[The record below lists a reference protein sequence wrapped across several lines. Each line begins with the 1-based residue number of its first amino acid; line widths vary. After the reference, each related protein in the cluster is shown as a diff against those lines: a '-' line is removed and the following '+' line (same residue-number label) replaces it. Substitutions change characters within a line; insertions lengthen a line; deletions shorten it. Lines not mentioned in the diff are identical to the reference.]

1 MRLRTPALRPLMPA
15 PAVAIAADPS
25 AQVEAHFRAVWAS
38 SMHDMPFVNPALA
51 VEAVG
56 FRRFAG
62 DWLGVVI
69 TPWFINLF
77 LLPGG
82 GRLWQDLPTGEHRQ
96 LALPAGTMEFIADH
110 PGAGQGL
117 PAYQYC
123 PLLAPVQ
130 HIPDQDLARQIAA
143 GVLAAV
149 MSPPPEVAEGAA
161 GDARTAGEAGNA
173 TPGRRP
179 LPSAG
184 RRAFLGGGVSRS
196 R

>member
-1 MRLRTPALRPLMPA
+1 MRLRTPAIRPLMPT
-15 PAVAIAADPS
+15 PAVALAGDPS
-25 AQVEAHFRAVWAS
+25 ALVEAHFRAVWAS
-38 SMHDMPFVNPALA
+38 SMHDLPFVNPALA

-82 GRLWQDLPTGEHRQ
+82 GSLWLDLPTGEHRL

-110 PGAGQGL
+110 PGGEQGL
-117 PAYQYC
+117 AACQYC

-130 HIPDQDLARQIAA
+130 QVADQGLARQIAQTA
-143 GVLAAV
+143 LAAV
-149 MSPPPEVAEGAA
+149 FSPPPAEAVPQAA
-161 GDARTAGEAGNA
+161 PETA
-173 TPGRRP
+173 PDVPRP
-179 LPSAG
+179 PSAA
-184 RRAFLGGGVSRS
+184 RRAFLRGGVSRP

>member
-1 MRLRTPALRPLMPA
+1 MRLRTPALRALPPLPA
-15 PAVAIAADPS
+15 KALTADPTPL
-25 AQVEAHFRAVWAS
+25 VEAHFRTVWAA

-56 FRRFAG
+56 FQRFAG

-82 GRLWQDLPTGEHRQ
+82 GSLWQDLPTGEHRL
-96 LALPAGTMEFIADH
+96 LALPAGAMEFIADH
-110 PGAGQGL
+110 PGAAQGL
-117 PAYQYC
+117 AACQYC

-130 HIPDQDLARQIAA
+130 QVADQDLARQIAQA
-143 GVLAAV
+143 ALAAV
-149 MSPPPEVAEGAA
+149 FSPPPAEALPPVVAAA
-161 GDARTAGEAGNA
+161 PDSS
-173 TPGRRP
+173 PP
-179 LPSAG
+179 PSAG
-184 RRAFLGGGVSRS
+184 RRAFLRGGVVRS

>member
-15 PAVAIAADPS
+15 PAVAIAGDPS
-25 AQVEAHFRAVWAS
+25 AQVEAHFRAVWTT
-38 SMHDMPFVNPALA
+38 SMHDLPFVNPTLA

-82 GRLWQDLPTGEHRQ
+82 GSLWQDLPTGEHRL

-110 PGAGQGL
+110 PGGEGGL
-117 PAYQYC
+117 AACQYC

-130 HIPDQDLARQIAA
+130 QVADQDLAREIALA
-143 GVLAAV
+143 ALAAV
-149 MSPPPEVAEGAA
+149 FSPPPAEAVPHPA
-161 GDARTAGEAGNA
+161 PEIAPDV
-173 TPGRRP
+173 PRP
-179 LPSAG
+179 PSAA
-184 RRAFLGGGVSRS
+184 RRAFLRAGISRP